1 MAVYSEAVVL
11 APVLFVCTKYLS
23 LSGGSRSE
31 GRDGAFDF
39 PVFAVLGRPLP
50 ALLELALK

>member
-31 GRDGAFDF
+31 GQDGAFDF